1 MLPRGLTDSLILKAF
16 SMFDVYTRECTA
28 AVEAVRA
35 AATLCQTVQAEMDP
49 GVLQKK
55 DRTPV
60 TVADFGSQALVCR
73 VLADA
78 FPDDPV
84 IAEEDSSV
92 LQAEDNAHLL
102 DQVVERVQA
111 TVPTAN
117 ADAVCDWI
125 DHGNADR
132 YHDRF
137 WTLDPIDGTKGFLRG
152 DQYAIALALLING
165 RPQVAALCC
174 PNLPD
179 TFDEDPDTI
188 GQVFLAVRGEGAVQR
203 AVRAEADDTPTS
215 VDVSTIDTPADGRF
229 TESFVSAHSSHD
241 RAVEV
246 GHQLGIATAPLRID
260 SQAKYA
266 IVARGDAEIYFRLP
280 RPGTDYVEK
289 IWDHAAGSLV
299 VEAAGGTVTDMH
311 GAPLDWTH
319 APLLEQNEGIVATNG
334 RFHRE
339 VLDVLAEQE

>member
-1 MLPRGLTDSLILKAF
+1 
-16 SMFDVYTRECTA
+16 MFDAYTSECTA
-28 AVEAVRA
+28 AVDAVRA
-35 AATLCQTVQAEMDP
+35 AATLCQTVQAELDP
-49 GVLQKK
+49 GVLEKN
-55 DRTPV
+55 DRSPV

-73 VLADA
+73 VLAEQ

-92 LQAEDNAHLL
+92 LQTDEHAALL
-102 DQVVERVQA
+102 EQVVDRVQA
-111 TVPTAN
+111 TIPDAD
-117 ADAVCDWI
+117 ADAVCSWI
-125 DHGNADR
+125 DHGNAST

-152 DQYAIALALLING
+152 DQYAIALALLVDG
-165 RPQVAALCC
+165 QPQVAALCC

-179 TFDEDPDTI
+179 HFDDGPPETI
-188 GQVFLAVRGEGAVQR
+188 GQVFLAVRGEGAVQL
-203 AVRAEADDTPTS
+203 AVSANTDDDPIA
-215 VDVSTIDTPADGRF
+215 VDASAIDAPADGRF

-241 RAVEV
+241 LAVEV
-246 GHQLGIATAPLRID
+246 GHKLGIDTAPLRID

-280 RPGTDYVEK
+280 RPGTDYTEK

-319 APLLEQNEGIVATNG
+319 APLLENNEGIVATNG
-334 RFHRE
+334 QFHQE
-339 VLDVLAEQE
+339 VLDVLAAGA